1 MKTKKLTKKEQAFFD
16 GAIQL
21 TNSPKELRNLFRDIC
36 ELSSE
41 KSAQKNMWER
51 CAENLYEVMKS
62 AIESGDWKVDGA
74 CDPDVAMKDFLS
86 FKQGNLPEL
95 RFWEPEMAEAV

>member
-1 MKTKKLTKKEQAFFD
+1 MKTKKLNKKEQVLWD

-21 TNSPKELRNLFRDIC
+21 ANSPKELIKLFQDVS
-36 ELSSE
+36 ELSCKANAE
-41 KSAQKNMWER
+41 KNMWER
-51 CAENLYEVMKS
+51 CAENLYEVTKS